1 MQRSLPF
8 TCLTTLTVAAGFVA
22 CGSGE
27 TARDDDHAAAPAR
40 TIGHVERLDPE
51 LDAIVPEGAVFEI
64 LAEGHEWTEGPVWVP
79 WLTML
84 LYSDIPRNAIYRW
97 EEGSAATLWL
107 SPSGYTGDAERA
119 GETGSNGLALAGRAL
134 VLAQHGDR
142 RIARLE
148 ARLTAPGPRFTTIT
162 DRFEGQR
169 YNSPNDLVIHSSGA
183 IYFTDPPYGLEGGV
197 DDPAKELPFQGVYR
211 VDTDGAVT
219 LLVDDLSRP
228 NGIALS
234 PDERILYVANS
245 DGDQRVIRAYDVA
258 EDGGI
263 TNGRVF
269 AESWGDGMAVDREGR
284 LFVTRGI
291 DGVVVF
297 APDGRH
303 LGTLV
308 TGERTSNC
316 TFGDDGSTLYVT
328 SDMYL
333 VRMRLTTMGA
343 GFEPR

>member
-1 MQRSLPF
+1 MRRSLPF
-8 TCLTTLTVAAGFVA
+8 TGLTLLAIAGGITGCSPA
-22 CGSGE
+22 D
-27 TARDDDHAAAPAR
+27 TAQDDESAVSAR

-79 WLTML
+79 WLRML

-97 EEGSAATLWL
+97 EEGDSAVLWL
-107 SPSGYTGDAERA
+107 EPSGYTGDSARG
-119 GETGSNGLALAGRAL
+119 GEPGSNGLALAGRAL

-148 ARLTAPGPRFTTIT
+148 TRLTDPGPVFTTIT

-169 YNSPNDLVIHSSGA
+169 YNSPNDLVVHGSGA
-183 IYFTDPPYGLEGGV
+183 IYFTDPPYGLEGGA
-197 DDPAKELPFQGVYR
+197 DDPAKELPVQGVYR
-211 VDTDGAVT
+211 VATDGTVT
-219 LLVDDLSRP
+219 LLEDGLSRP
-228 NGIALS
+228 NGIVFS

-245 DGDQRVIRAYDVA
+245 DGDQPVIMAYDVA
-258 EDGGI
+258 ENGSVS
-263 TNGRVF
+263 NGRVF

-316 TFGDDGSTLYVT
+316 AFGDDGSTLYVT

-333 VRMRLTTMGA
+333 VRMRLTTIGT
-343 GFEPR
+343 GFEPG